1 MSARHPDLRSQRGA
15 TLLVALVM
23 LIVMTL
29 LGLASIR
36 GTSMQ
41 EKMGA
46 NMYDRSLAFQAVES
60 ALREAEASITVTTTV
75 TNSNGLYCLPG
86 GTPPL
91 CAIAAP
97 TPPSGGEGGEG
108 GSEST
113 PVAPAYT
120 ERWNDSA
127 TQWSQATA
135 WWGQVD
141 SDAKVRMVG
150 DADTPPQY
158 IIEYMGEFEDGTGC
172 GRRGS
177 TACRGPRYRITARM
191 PPVEGRPNVALQTT
205 YRP

>member
-1 MSARHPDLRSQRGA
+1 MSTQTLNLHRQDGA

-41 EKMGA
+41 ERMGA

-60 ALREAEASITVTTTV
+60 ALREAEASITVGTTV

-91 CAIAAP
+91 CAVATP
-97 TPPSGGEGGEG
+97 TPTSEAAESEG
-108 GSEST
+108 T
-113 PVAPAYT
+113 PAAPAYM
-120 ERWNDSA
+120 ERWNDPA
-127 TQWSQATA
+127 THWRRADT

-141 SDAKVRMVG
+141 SAMKARLSDNS
-150 DADTPPQY
+150 DTPPEF

-172 GRRGS
+172 VNKSS
-177 TACRGPRYRITARM
+177 TTCLGPRYRITARM
-191 PPVEGRPNVALQTT
+191 PPVEGRPNVVLQTT

>member
-1 MSARHPDLRSQRGA
+1 MSARQPNLRSQRGA

-60 ALREAEASITVTTTV
+60 ALREAEASITITTTV
-75 TNSNGLYCLPG
+75 TNSNGLYCMPG
-86 GTPPL
+86 GTPPV
-91 CAIAAP
+91 CAIAAA
-97 TPPSGGEGGEG
+97 TPPSGGEG

-113 PVAPAYT
+113 PVTPAYT
-120 ERWNDSA
+120 ERWNDST
-127 TQWSQATA
+127 TQWRQATA

-141 SDAKVRMVG
+141 SDAKARMVG

-158 IIEYMGEFEDGTGC
+158 IIEYMGDFEDGTGC
-172 GRRGS
+172 TQRIDTS
-177 TACRGPRYRITARM
+177 CKGPRYRITARM
-191 PPVEGRPNVALQTT
+191 PPAEGRPNVALQTT

>member
-1 MSARHPDLRSQRGA
+1 MNARQPNLRAQRGA

-91 CAIAAP
+91 CAVAAP
-97 TPPSGGEGGEG
+97 TPPSGGGEG

-113 PVAPAYT
+113 PTAPAYA

-127 TQWSQATA
+127 TQWRQATT
-135 WWGQVD
+135 WWGQID
-141 SDAKVRMVG
+141 TAMKARLSDNSN
-150 DADTPPQY
+150 TPPEF

-177 TACRGPRYRITARM
+177 TSCRGPRYRITARM

>member
-1 MSARHPDLRSQRGA
+1 MSARQLNLRSQRGA

-75 TNSNGLYCLPG
+75 TNSNGLYCRPG

-97 TPPSGGEGGEG
+97 PPPSGGGGGG
-108 GSEST
+108 GSEEST
-113 PVAPAYT
+113 PVTPAYA

-127 TQWSQATA
+127 TQWRQATT
-135 WWGQVD
+135 WWGQID
-141 SDAKVRMVG
+141 SAMKARLSDASN
-150 DADTPPQY
+150 TPPEF

>member
-1 MSARHPDLRSQRGA
+1 MSARQPNLRTQRGA

-91 CAIAAP
+91 CAVAAP
-97 TPPSGGEGGEG
+97 TPPSGGG
-108 GSEST
+108 GSEEST
-113 PVAPAYT
+113 PVAPAYV
-120 ERWNDSA
+120 ERWNDST
-127 TQWSQATA
+127 TQWRQATT
-135 WWGQVD
+135 WWGQID
-141 SDAKVRMVG
+141 TAMKARLSDNSN
-150 DADTPPQY
+150 TPPEF
-158 IIEYMGEFEDGTGC
+158 IIEYVGDFEDGTGC
-172 GRRGS
+172 SRRGS
-177 TACRGPRYRITARM
+177 TSCRGPRYRITARM

>member
-1 MSARHPDLRSQRGA
+1 MSARQPNLHSQRGA

-91 CAIAAP
+91 CAISAP
-97 TPPSGGEGGEG
+97 APASGEEGSE
-108 GSEST
+108 EST
-113 PVAPAYT
+113 PAAPAYA
-120 ERWNDSA
+120 ERWNDST
-127 TQWSQATA
+127 TQWRQATT
-135 WWGQVD
+135 WWGQID
-141 SDAKVRMVG
+141 TAMKARLSDNSN
-150 DADTPPQY
+150 TPPEF

>member
-1 MSARHPDLRSQRGA
+1 MSARQPNLRSQRGA

-97 TPPSGGEGGEG
+97 TPPSGGGGG
-108 GSEST
+108 GSEEST
-113 PVAPAYT
+113 PVTPAYA
-120 ERWNDSA
+120 ERWNDST
-127 TQWSQATA
+127 TQWRQATT
-135 WWGQVD
+135 WWGQID
-141 SDAKVRMVG
+141 STMKARLSDTSN
-150 DADTPPQY
+150 TPPEF
-158 IIEYMGEFEDGTGC
+158 IIEYMGDFEDGTGC

>member
-1 MSARHPDLRSQRGA
+1 MSARQPNLRTQRGA

-97 TPPSGGEGGEG
+97 TPPSGGGGG
-108 GSEST
+108 GSEEST
-113 PVAPAYT
+113 PVTPAYA
-120 ERWNDSA
+120 ERWNDST
-127 TQWSQATA
+127 TQWRQATT
-135 WWGQVD
+135 WWGQID
-141 SDAKVRMVG
+141 STMKARLSDNSN
-150 DADTPPQY
+150 TPPEF